1 MMRHLGAVDATCDGR
16 PRRYGA
22 ARMWKGYRDALAA
35 YYNACL
41 DAYEAR
47 GFVNGPTMQRVLV
60 PEKVEMPPW
69 LGDERFHAA

>member
-1 MMRHLGAVDATCDGR
+1 MMRHLGAVDAMCDGR

-47 GFVNGPTMQRVLV
+47 GFVNGPTMQRASV
-60 PEKVEMPPW
+60 
-69 LGDERFHAA
+69 R